1 MVTEQTVAINHARSE
16 PFISLCR
23 AARWNQN
30 IRDTIHSQ
38 FSRAKETRWKRET
51 LGGFKVRAFQNGAKT
66 PKKVNA
72 RFIKY
77 LKTFL
82 VTSASHLLPVRH
94 YQMYHF
100 IWYNCVYGNLNWGK
114 HKVKHK
120 NAHQDTLAETF
131 TSVLTSAVAACVA
144 WSRRGGKTPTPG
156 TLSSDLSEIASK
168 SKYLNK
174 SLHKSFPSEML
185 GECVFFRSPGRKPNG
200 GAHGEQSIH
209 LDLSEASHLTHP
221 SESAAALSFMH
232 FKHLIMR
239 VGVMS
244 DIISVRCYLCCSGAA
259 EWSVEHNIPLV
270 LLKRDI
276 L

>member
-1 MVTEQTVAINHARSE
+1 MYELKLVYQPVRIDSWRKIPSIPCDQSSLWPQTGNLVVLRSLTFQFVVAEQTVAINHARSE

-38 FSRAKETRWKRET
+38 FSRAKGMRWKRK
-51 LGGFKVRAFQNGAKT
+51 LWGGFKVRAFQNSAKP
-66 PKKVNA
+66 PKKMNA

-77 LKTFL
+77 LETFL

-120 NAHQDTLAETF
+120 NVHQDTLAETL

-144 WSRRGGKTPTPG
+144 WSRRGGKTHPWN
-156 TLSSDLSEIASK
+156 A
-168 SKYLNK
+168 
-174 SLHKSFPSEML
+174 
-185 GECVFFRSPGRKPNG
+185 FFRPFRNWIK
-200 GAHGEQSIH
+200 E
-209 LDLSEASHLTHP
+209 
-221 SESAAALSFMH
+221 
-232 FKHLIMR
+232 
-239 VGVMS
+239 
-244 DIISVRCYLCCSGAA
+244 
-259 EWSVEHNIPLV
+259 
-270 LLKRDI
+270 
-276 L
+276 